1 MLHLIVNPIAGNGR
15 CAALAERIEEALRAK
30 GFAFETQQTL
40 RPGHAEELARRVA
53 QTGAPLVL
61 CAGGDGTAFEA
72 AHGLIG
78 SKTALGILP
87 CGTGNDFTRMLALP
101 AKAEEAALALL
112 KGHAQPID
120 VGYINGH
127 LFLNSCGAGFDA
139 QTVQAAQKAK
149 FLGRGMLPYLYGV
162 FDTLAHYKPLEM
174 TIQTDDA
181 PPFTQRCLLCIVAN
195 GQFIG
200 GGMQIA
206 PCARFDDGL
215 FDLLYV
221 DPLPRRKIVRLLPE
235 MIRGKH
241 MRFTEIVHH
250 IRCRSVRIDCPD
262 MLMQCDGELQTL
274 NSASFSLTPA
284 RLLLQVP

>member
-1 MLHLIVNPIAGNGR
+1 MSLKRSGR
-15 CAALAERIEEALRAK
+15 SGLGTPRNS
-30 GFAFETQQTL
+30 
-40 RPGHAEELARRVA
+40 PGASH

-72 AHGLIG
+72 AHGCIG

-87 CGTGNDFTRMLALP
+87 CGTGNDFTRMLHLP
-101 AKAEEAALALL
+101 SKPEEAALALL
-112 KGHAQPID
+112 EGHAQPID

-162 FDTLAHYKPLEM
+162 FDTLAHYRPREM
-174 TIQTDDA
+174 TIQADDA
-181 PPFTQRCLLCIVAN
+181 PPFTQPCLLCIVAN

-206 PCARFDDGL
+206 PCARFDDGCSTS
-215 FDLLYV
+215 
-221 DPLPRRKIVRLLPE
+221 
-235 MIRGKH
+235 
-241 MRFTEIVHH
+241 FTS
-250 IRCRSVRIDCPD
+250 IRC
-262 MLMQCDGELQTL
+262 L
-274 NSASFSLTPA
+274 AAKSFVSC
-284 RLLLQVP
+284 QK